1 MFNYK
6 ALTRNLEV
14 ICYYF
19 VDLMSCSCPAKY
31 RIKTGRLLE
40 RMISVVLS
48 YVTEKAMDI
57 IMFRVNTVR
66 DSLLK
71 GLYSE
76 KI

>member
-1 MFNYK
+1 MFSYK

-14 ICYYF
+14 ICYHF
-19 VDLMSCSCPAKY
+19 VDLLGCSCPAKY
-31 RIKTGRLLE
+31 KIKTGRLLE
-40 RMISVVLS
+40 RIISAVLS
-48 YVTEKAMDI
+48 YVMDI
-57 IMFRVNTVR
+57 IMFWVNTVL